1 MNIYEGI
8 MQGLKEAIAY
18 NESKVNVESKEELQN
33 QENEN
38 KCTLCENSWLLYTFV
53 HIIKVQIEICCIP
66 VLPN

>member
-38 KCTLCENSWLLYTFV
+38 KCTLCENS
-53 HIIKVQIEICCIP
+53 
-66 VLPN
+66 